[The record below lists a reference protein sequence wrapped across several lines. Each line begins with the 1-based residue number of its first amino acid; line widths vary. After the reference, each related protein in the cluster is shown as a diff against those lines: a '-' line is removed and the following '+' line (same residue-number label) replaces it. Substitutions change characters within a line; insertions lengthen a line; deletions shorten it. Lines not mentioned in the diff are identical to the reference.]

1 MSRIAVASLV
11 APQEV
16 LCVLIPTP
24 LLVPTRFPPAYPL
37 CLRAPMQQEWY
48 EENGRWYHA
57 WQKGLYMYPH
67 DEEERHRMDVYH
79 NLFYDKAGLSLH
91 SARLIPEVTR
101 RPRIMDLGCGTG
113 FWAIDMGE
121 QYPEGEVLGLD
132 LANLQPAQ
140 IPPNV
145 RFQIPFNFETPYW
158 SLGQD
163 SWDLIHMQMLCGSV
177 SSWPNLYAKVISQ
190 WYDYLVRATDQTPK
204 TIRYSH
210 NTRQALSQAGF
221 TDISERVI
229 KAPYRAWSTDPTAF
243 NIGNFHQ
250 TALDLCAGL
259 EALSLGPFSRVFGWS
274 KQEIEGFLTGVRAEI
289 RNRSIHAYT
298 NIHVW
303 TARRPLA
310 R

>member
-1 MSRIAVASLV
+1 
-11 APQEV
+11 
-16 LCVLIPTP
+16 
-24 LLVPTRFPPAYPL
+24 
-37 CLRAPMQQEWY
+37 MQQEWY

-91 SARLIPEVTR
+91 SARLIPEVAH

-177 SSWPNLYAKVISQ
+177 SSWPNLYAKV
-190 WYDYLVRATDQTPK
+190 
-204 TIRYSH
+204 
-210 NTRQALSQAGF
+210 
-221 TDISERVI
+221 
-229 KAPYRAWSTDPTAF
+229 
-243 NIGNFHQ
+243 
-250 TALDLCAGL
+250 
-259 EALSLGPFSRVFGWS
+259 FS
-274 KQEIEGFLTGVRAEI
+274 
-289 RNRSIHAYT
+289 
-298 NIHVW
+298 
-303 TARRPLA
+303 
-310 R
+310 